1 MNLYTSAWSIISTKN
16 QKKFFFIIIL
26 FLILS
31 ILEIV
36 SIAAVIPFVA
46 ALFSPEKLS
55 TFPLLKNFSYLLN
68 QYQNFLIPLFC
79 ICFFFL
85 FLLKNLF
92 SIITY
97 RYIFNYNSEIRAEV
111 STKLLKKFFN
121 QDYLYFINNT
131 QGKLSATMS
140 SETSVFSSEFLD
152 ALMIFLSECILL
164 AAIFILII
172 FTGNSVIFFAIV
184 PIAILT
190 MLILTLLK
198 KKIKNWSV
206 SRVEL
211 AEKMVTVSQRIFIGV
226 RDIYFLKNLD
236 QLINNFYLLN
246 KNQSLLDAKTQT
258 ISIIPRALLEL
269 MGLMIL
275 LITLI
280 YLYKEGISNNE
291 IITKI
296 TFYFVVAYRAL
307 PSFSR
312 ILVQR
317 QRIKYS
323 ENSVKIIKNTLM
335 LEDKRILDIPNNDKI
350 EFNKSLKFSNINFS
364 YSDKKEFIRN
374 ENITIEKGKVIGIY
388 GQSGSGKS
396 TLLNLLTFLI
406 KPRSGKIQIDD
417 KEISN
422 EYERRKFQNLITFIS
437 QDTFLIEDTIKNN
450 ITFTTQK
457 RIDEKKLNNAIKL
470 ACAEKFIHELPDNL
484 NYMVGTHGRKISSGQ
499 KQRIVI
505 ARSFYDSRE
514 ILVLDEA
521 TNALDEE
528 TEKKILQNII
538 SKKNGK
544 TIIIVSHNKS
554 NLSVCDKSYEI
565 EDGKIILLNKKT

>member
-1 MNLYTSAWSIISTKN
+1 VNLYTSAWSIISSKN
-16 QKKFFFIIIL
+16 QKKFFFIIFL

-31 ILEIV
+31 ILEII

-46 ALFSPEKLS
+46 AIFSPEKLMN
-55 TFPLLKNFSYLLN
+55 FPILKNFTNLLN
-68 QYQNFLIPLFC
+68 EYQNVLIPLFC

-85 FLLKNLF
+85 FLFKNLF
-92 SIITY
+92 SILTY
-97 RYIFNYNSEIRAEV
+97 KYIFNYNSEIRAEV

-164 AAIFILII
+164 ASIFIFIVL
-172 FTGNSVIFFAIV
+172 TGHSVIFFAIV

-190 MLILTLLK
+190 ILILTLLK
-198 KKIKNWSV
+198 KKIKNWAAA
-206 SRVEL
+206 RVEL

-236 QLINNFYLLN
+236 QLINNFYQLN
-246 KNQSLLDAKTQT
+246 KNQSLLEAKTQT

-275 LITLI
+275 LVTLL
-280 YLYKEGISNNE
+280 YLYKDGISNDD
-291 IITKI
+291 IITKL

-323 ENSVKIIKNTLM
+323 ENSVNIIKNTLM
-335 LEDKRILDIPNNDKI
+335 LENKRILDIPKNDKI
-350 EFNKSLKFSNINFS
+350 EFNQSLKFSNISFS

-374 ENITIEKGKVIGIY
+374 ENFIIEKGKVIGIY

-396 TLLNLLTFLI
+396 TLLNLITFLI
-406 KPRSGKIQIDD
+406 KPGRGKIYIDE
-417 KEISN
+417 KEILN
-422 EYERRKFQNLITFIS
+422 DYERRKFQNLITFIS
-437 QDTFLIEDTIKNN
+437 QDTFLIEDTIRNN
-450 ITFTTQK
+450 ITLTSQNE
-457 RIDEKKLNNAIKL
+457 IDETKLNNAIKL
-470 ACAEKFIHELPDNL
+470 ACAEKFIYELPENL

-528 TEKKILQNII
+528 TEKKIIQNII
-538 SKKNGK
+538 NKKEDK

-565 EDGKIILLNKKT
+565 EDGKITFLKKKS

>member
-1 MNLYTSAWSIISTKN
+1 MNLYTSAWSIISNKN
-16 QKKFFFIIIL
+16 QKKFFFIIFL

-31 ILEIV
+31 ILEII

-46 ALFSPEKLS
+46 AIFSPEQLLN
-55 TFPLLKNFSYLLN
+55 FPILKNFGNFLSE
-68 QYQNFLIPLFC
+68 YQNVIIPLSC
-79 ICFFFL
+79 ICFFFF

-97 RYIFNYNSEIRAEV
+97 KYIFNYNSKIRAEV

-140 SETSVFSSEFLD
+140 SETSVFSSQFLD

-164 AAIFILII
+164 VAIFILII
-172 FTGNSVIFFAIV
+172 LTGHSVIFFAIV

-190 MLILTLLK
+190 TLILTLLK
-198 KKIKNWSV
+198 KKIKKWAAH
-206 SRVEL
+206 RVEL

-236 QLINNFYLLN
+236 QLINNFYILN

-275 LITLI
+275 LITLL
-280 YLYKEGISNNE
+280 YLYKEGISNND

-323 ENSVKIIKNTLM
+323 ENSVNIIKNTLK
-335 LEDKRILDIPNNDKI
+335 LEDKRILDIPNNSKI
-350 EFNKSLKFSNINFS
+350 KFNHSLKLSNLNFS
-364 YSDKKEFIRN
+364 YTDKKEFIRN

-396 TLLNLLTFLI
+396 TLLNLITFLI
-406 KPRSGKIQIDD
+406 KPLKGKIFLDD
-417 KEISN
+417 KEILN
-422 EYERRKFQNLITFIS
+422 DHERRKFQNLITFIS
-437 QDTFLIEDTIKNN
+437 QDTFLIEDSIKNN
-450 ITFTTQK
+450 ITFTSQNE
-457 RIDEKKLNNAIKL
+457 IDEKKLNNAIKL
-470 ACAEKFIHELPDNL
+470 ACAEKFIYELPDNL

-505 ARSFYDSRE
+505 ARSFY
-514 ILVLDEA
+514 
-521 TNALDEE
+521 
-528 TEKKILQNII
+528 
-538 SKKNGK
+538 
-544 TIIIVSHNKS
+544 
-554 NLSVCDKSYEI
+554 
-565 EDGKIILLNKKT
+565 

>member
-97 RYIFNYNSEIRAEV
+97 RFIFNYNSEIRAEV

-198 KKIKNWSV
+198 KKIKNWAV

-275 LITLI
+275 LITLL

-296 TFYFVVAYRAL
+296 TFYFVVAYRVL

-470 ACAEKFIHELPDNL
+470 ACAEKFIHELPDDL

-538 SKKNGK
+538 NKKNGK

>member
-1 MNLYTSAWSIISTKN
+1 MNLYTSAWSIISSKN
-16 QKKFFFIIIL
+16 QKKFFFIIFL

-31 ILEIV
+31 LLEII

-46 ALFSPEKLS
+46 AIFSPEKLMN
-55 TFPLLKNFSYLLN
+55 FPILKNFTYLLN
-68 QYQNFLIPLFC
+68 EYQNVLIPLFC
-79 ICFFFL
+79 ICFFILFL
-85 FLLKNLF
+85 FKNLF
-92 SIITY
+92 SILTY
-97 RYIFNYNSEIRAEV
+97 KYIFNYNSEIRAEV

-164 AAIFILII
+164 ASIFIFIVL
-172 FTGNSVIFFAIV
+172 TGHSVIFFAIV

-190 MLILTLLK
+190 ILILTLLK
-198 KKIKNWSV
+198 KKIKNWAAA
-206 SRVEL
+206 RVEL

-236 QLINNFYLLN
+236 QLINNFYQLN
-246 KNQSLLDAKTQT
+246 KNQSLLEAKTQT

-275 LITLI
+275 LVTLL
-280 YLYKEGISNNE
+280 YLYKDGISNDD
-291 IITKI
+291 IITKL

-323 ENSVKIIKNTLM
+323 ENSVNIIKNTLM
-335 LEDKRILDIPNNDKI
+335 LENKRILDIPKNDKI
-350 EFNKSLKFSNINFS
+350 EFNQSLKFSNISFS

-374 ENITIEKGKVIGIY
+374 ENFIIEKGKVIGIY

-396 TLLNLLTFLI
+396 TLLNLITFLI
-406 KPRSGKIQIDD
+406 KPGRGKIYIDE
-417 KEISN
+417 KEILN
-422 EYERRKFQNLITFIS
+422 DYERRKFQNLITFIS
-437 QDTFLIEDTIKNN
+437 QDTFLIEDTIRNN
-450 ITFTTQK
+450 ITLTSQNE
-457 RIDEKKLNNAIKL
+457 IDETKLNNAIKL
-470 ACAEKFIHELPDNL
+470 ACAEKFIYELPENL

-528 TEKKILQNII
+528 TEKKIIQNII
-538 SKKNGK
+538 NKKEDK

-565 EDGKIILLNKKT
+565 EDGKITFLKKKS

>member
-1 MNLYTSAWSIISTKN
+1 MGVSG
-16 QKKFFFIIIL
+16 IL
-26 FLILS
+26 
-31 ILEIV
+31 
-36 SIAAVIPFVA
+36 
-46 ALFSPEKLS
+46 
-55 TFPLLKNFSYLLN
+55 N
-68 QYQNFLIPLFC
+68 
-79 ICFFFL
+79 
-85 FLLKNLF
+85 
-92 SIITY
+92 
-97 RYIFNYNSEIRAEV
+97 
-111 STKLLKKFFN
+111 
-121 QDYLYFINNT
+121 
-131 QGKLSATMS
+131 
-140 SETSVFSSEFLD
+140 
-152 ALMIFLSECILL
+152 
-164 AAIFILII
+164 
-172 FTGNSVIFFAIV
+172 
-184 PIAILT
+184 
-190 MLILTLLK
+190 LLK
-198 KKIKNWSV
+198 KKIKNWAV

-450 ITFTTQK
+450 ITFTTQE

-538 SKKNGK
+538 NKKNGK

>member
-97 RYIFNYNSEIRAEV
+97 RFIFNYNSEIRAEV

-198 KKIKNWSV
+198 KKIKNWAV

-470 ACAEKFIHELPDNL
+470 ACAEKFIHELPDDL

-538 SKKNGK
+538 NKKNGK

>member
-190 MLILTLLK
+190 MLILNLLK
-198 KKIKNWSV
+198 KKIKNWAA

-422 EYERRKFQNLITFIS
+422 ENERRKFQNLITFIS

-538 SKKNGK
+538 NKKNGK

>member
-97 RYIFNYNSEIRAEV
+97 RFIFNYNSEIRAEV

-198 KKIKNWSV
+198 KKIKNWAV

-450 ITFTTQK
+450 ITFTTQE

-470 ACAEKFIHELPDNL
+470 ACAEKFIHELPDDL

-538 SKKNGK
+538 NKKNGK

>member
-1 MNLYTSAWSIISTKN
+1 MNLYTSAWSIISNKN
-16 QKKFFFIIIL
+16 QKKFFFIIFL

-31 ILEIV
+31 ILEII

-46 ALFSPEKLS
+46 AIFSPEQLLN
-55 TFPLLKNFSYLLN
+55 FPILKNFGNFLSE
-68 QYQNFLIPLFC
+68 YQNVIIPLSC

-97 RYIFNYNSEIRAEV
+97 KYIFNYNSEIRAEV

-140 SETSVFSSEFLD
+140 SETSVFSSQFLD

-164 AAIFILII
+164 VAIFILII
-172 FTGNSVIFFAIV
+172 LTGHSVIFFAIV

-190 MLILTLLK
+190 TLILTLLK
-198 KKIKNWSV
+198 KKIKKWAAH
-206 SRVEL
+206 RVEL

-236 QLINNFYLLN
+236 QLINNFYILN

-275 LITLI
+275 LITLL
-280 YLYKEGISNNE
+280 YLYKEGISNND

-323 ENSVKIIKNTLM
+323 ENSVNIIKNTLK
-335 LEDKRILDIPNNDKI
+335 LEDKRILDIPNNSKI
-350 EFNKSLKFSNINFS
+350 KFNHSLKLSNLNFS
-364 YSDKKEFIRN
+364 YTDKKEFIRN

-396 TLLNLLTFLI
+396 TLLNLITFLI
-406 KPRSGKIQIDD
+406 KPLKGKIFLDD
-417 KEISN
+417 KEILN
-422 EYERRKFQNLITFIS
+422 DHERRKFQNLITFIS
-437 QDTFLIEDTIKNN
+437 QDTFLIEDSIKNN
-450 ITFTTQK
+450 ITFTSQNE
-457 RIDEKKLNNAIKL
+457 IDEKKLNNAIKL
-470 ACAEKFIHELPDNL
+470 ACAEKFIYELPDNL

-528 TEKKILQNII
+528 TEKKIIKNII
-538 SKKNGK
+538 NKKDEK

-554 NLSVCDKSYEI
+554 NLSVCDKTYEI
-565 EDGKIILLNKKT
+565 EDGKITLLN

>member
-1 MNLYTSAWSIISTKN
+1 MNLYTSAWSIISSKN
-16 QKKFFFIIIL
+16 QKKFFFIIFL

-31 ILEIV
+31 ILEII

-46 ALFSPEKLS
+46 AIFSPEKLMN
-55 TFPLLKNFSYLLN
+55 FPILKNFTYLLN
-68 QYQNFLIPLFC
+68 EYQNALIPLFC
-79 ICFFFL
+79 ICFFIL
-85 FLLKNLF
+85 FLSKNLF
-92 SIITY
+92 SILTY
-97 RYIFNYNSEIRAEV
+97 KYIFNYNSEIRAEV
-111 STKLLKKFFN
+111 STNLLKKFFN

-164 AAIFILII
+164 ATIFVLIVL
-172 FTGNSVIFFAIV
+172 TGHSVIFFAIV

-190 MLILTLLK
+190 TLILTLLK
-198 KKIKNWSV
+198 KKIKNWAAA
-206 SRVEL
+206 RVEL

-275 LITLI
+275 LITLL

-350 EFNKSLKFSNINFS
+350 EFNQSLKFSNINFS

-374 ENITIEKGKVIGIY
+374 ENIIIEKGKVIGIY

-406 KPRSGKIQIDD
+406 KPKSGKIQIDD

-422 EYERRKFQNLITFIS
+422 DYERRKFQNLITFIS

-450 ITFTTQK
+450 ITFTSQN

-505 ARSFYDSRE
+505 ARSFYDPRE

-528 TEKKILQNII
+528 TEKKIIQNII
-538 SKKNGK
+538 NKKDGK

-565 EDGKIILLNKKT
+565 EDGKIILLNKKS

>member
-1 MNLYTSAWSIISTKN
+1 VNLYTSAWSIISNKN
-16 QKKFFFIIIL
+16 QKKFLFIIFL

-31 ILEIV
+31 ILEII

-46 ALFSPEKLS
+46 AIFSPEQLLN
-55 TFPLLKNFSYLLN
+55 FQILKNFG
-68 QYQNFLIPLFC
+68 NFLSEYQDVIIPLSC

-97 RYIFNYNSEIRAEV
+97 KYIFNYNSEIRAEV

-140 SETSVFSSEFLD
+140 SETSVFSSQFLD

-164 AAIFILII
+164 VAIFILII
-172 FTGNSVIFFAIV
+172 LTGHSVIFFAIV

-190 MLILTLLK
+190 TLILILLK
-198 KKIKNWSV
+198 KKIKKWAAH
-206 SRVEL
+206 RVEL

-236 QLINNFYLLN
+236 QLLNNFYILN
-246 KNQSLLDAKTQT
+246 KNQSLLDAKTKT

-275 LITLI
+275 LITLL
-280 YLYKEGISNNE
+280 YLYKEGISNND

-323 ENSVKIIKNTLM
+323 ENSVNIIKNTLK
-335 LEDKRILDIPNNDKI
+335 LEDKRILDIPNNSKI
-350 EFNKSLKFSNINFS
+350 KFNHSLKLSNLNFS
-364 YSDKKEFIRN
+364 YTDKKEFIRN

-396 TLLNLLTFLI
+396 TLLNLITFLI
-406 KPRSGKIQIDD
+406 KPLKGKIFLDD
-417 KEISN
+417 KEILN
-422 EYERRKFQNLITFIS
+422 DHERRKFQNLITFIS
-437 QDTFLIEDTIKNN
+437 QDTFLIEDSIKNN
-450 ITFTTQK
+450 ITFTSQNE
-457 RIDEKKLNNAIKL
+457 IDEKKLNNAIKL
-470 ACAEKFIHELPDNL
+470 ACAEKFIYELPDNL

-528 TEKKILQNII
+528 TEKKIIKNII
-538 SKKNGK
+538 NKKDEK

-554 NLSVCDKSYEI
+554 NLSVCDKTYEI
-565 EDGKIILLNKKT
+565 EDGKITLLN

>member
-97 RYIFNYNSEIRAEV
+97 RFIFNYNSEIRAEV
-111 STKLLKKFFN
+111 STKLLKKYFN

-198 KKIKNWSV
+198 KKIKNWAV

-450 ITFTTQK
+450 ITFTTQNP
-457 RIDEKKLNNAIKL
+457 IDEKKLNNAIKL
-470 ACAEKFIHELPDNL
+470 ACAEKFIHELPDDL

-538 SKKNGK
+538 NKKNGK

>member
-1 MNLYTSAWSIISTKN
+1 MNLYTSAWSIISSKN
-16 QKKFFFIIIL
+16 QKKFFFIIFL

-31 ILEIV
+31 ILEII

-46 ALFSPEKLS
+46 AIFSPEKLMN
-55 TFPLLKNFSYLLN
+55 FPILKNFTNLLN
-68 QYQNFLIPLFC
+68 EYQNVLIPLFC

-85 FLLKNLF
+85 FLFKNLF
-92 SIITY
+92 SILTY
-97 RYIFNYNSEIRAEV
+97 KYIFNYNSEIRAEV

-164 AAIFILII
+164 ASIFIFIVL
-172 FTGNSVIFFAIV
+172 TGHSVIFFAIV

-190 MLILTLLK
+190 ILILTLLK
-198 KKIKNWSV
+198 KKIKNWAAA
-206 SRVEL
+206 RVEL

-236 QLINNFYLLN
+236 QLINNFYQLN
-246 KNQSLLDAKTQT
+246 KNQSLLEAKTQT

-275 LITLI
+275 LVTLL
-280 YLYKEGISNNE
+280 YLYKDGISNDD
-291 IITKI
+291 IITKL

-323 ENSVKIIKNTLM
+323 ENSVNIIKNTLM
-335 LEDKRILDIPNNDKI
+335 LENKRILDIPKNDKI
-350 EFNKSLKFSNINFS
+350 EFNQSLKFSNISFS

-374 ENITIEKGKVIGIY
+374 ENFIIEKGKVIGIY

-396 TLLNLLTFLI
+396 TLLNLITFLI
-406 KPRSGKIQIDD
+406 KPGRGKIYIDE
-417 KEISN
+417 KEILN
-422 EYERRKFQNLITFIS
+422 DYERRKFQNLITFIS
-437 QDTFLIEDTIKNN
+437 QDTFLIEDTIRNN
-450 ITFTTQK
+450 ITLTSQNE
-457 RIDEKKLNNAIKL
+457 IDETKLNNAIKL
-470 ACAEKFIHELPDNL
+470 ACAEKFIYELPENL

-528 TEKKILQNII
+528 TEKKIIQNII
-538 SKKNGK
+538 NKKEDK

-565 EDGKIILLNKKT
+565 EDGKITFLKKKS